1 MSGYRSSEIEIGSCA
16 AKRLAKSSR
25 SRMRATVIVRRQP
38 QDLREVELREP
49 LAVEADLRALG
60 VDDRRRLVEVRFAFA
75 SISSSSI
82 GRSAAARRIADP
94 RRVVA
99 DDQHA
104 CVPLALKGAHP
115 LERDAV
121 AERDVRRRDVDPELH
136 AQRPPERELALQLA
150 LRERRETALRV
161 RSSRLTRS
169 SLDSCSCAYDAKPRP
184 AKKNGRRIRKLRLL
198 ALVAVLGLLSSAS
211 FIFGLVTAIASQLP
225 EYDPAHQQKIAQDGY
240 VYDRHGKLLA
250 VLRGQESR
258 VILPSGQIAP
268 IMKQAIVAIED
279 KRFYDHRGVDLR
291 AIGRAFW
298 ADVQNQSVVE
308 GGSTITQ
315 QFIKNA
321 YVKDDRSIARKLKE
335 AALAW
340 QLEQRHKDDKDWIL
354 TAYLNTIYF
363 GNGAYG
369 IEQAAITYFHEHA
382 SELTL
387 PQAALLAGIPRDPSR
402 YDPVTNPKAA
412 LARRRLVLDQMRDQ
426 GLIAP
431 DEYRMARSAALP
443 HPDEVHLPGTQE
455 RQGQYFVNYVKEQL
469 IHEIRRRPRVRR
481 RAARLHDTRPR
492 PPEAGPRLDR
502 EGAQGS
508 RGPAGGARGDR
519 QRLGRGARDG
529 RRLELPREPVQPRRP
544 GRAPAG
550 LGVQA
555 LRAGDGACRRSL
567 ARNALRFA
575 SGRDP
580 ARRPALAGEQLRR
593 LLSRLDRPRDG
604 DDPLGQLRLR
614 AADVA
619 RRAAGR
625 RPART

>member
-1 MSGYRSSEIEIGSCA
+1 MWMSG
-16 AKRLAKSSR
+16 
-25 SRMRATVIVRRQP
+25 
-38 QDLREVELREP
+38 
-49 LAVEADLRALG
+49 
-60 VDDRRRLVEVRFAFA
+60 
-75 SISSSSI
+75 
-82 GRSAAARRIADP
+82 
-94 RRVVA
+94 
-99 DDQHA
+99 
-104 CVPLALKGAHP
+104 
-115 LERDAV
+115 
-121 AERDVRRRDVDPELH
+121 DVDVDAELD
-136 AQRPPERELALQLA
+136 AQRPAELELALEPA
-150 LRERRETALRV
+150 LRGDVNRVAGEVVETHPIE
-161 RSSRLTRS
+161 SRLLLLR
-169 SLDSCSCAYDAKPRP
+169 LRRKPRP

-198 ALVAVLGLLSSAS
+198 ALVAVLGLLSTAS

-225 EYDPAHQQKIAQDGY
+225 EYNPAHQQKIAQDGF

-298 ADVQNQSVVE
+298 ADVQNKSVVE

-321 YVKDDRSIARKLKE
+321 YVKDERSIARKLKE

-340 QLEQRHKDDKDWIL
+340 QLEQRHRTKDWIL

-443 HPDEVHLPGTQE
+443 HPDEIHLPGTQE

-469 IHEIRRRPRVRR
+469 IHEVRRRPRVRR

-508 RGPAGGARGDR
+508 RRPAGGARGDR

-529 RRLELPREPVQPRRP
+529 GRLELPREPVQPRRP

-567 ARNALRFA
+567 AGNALRVA

-619 RRAAGR
+619 RRAAER